1 MATFLAGMKLT
12 PARLNLMADRP
23 VTRLILGADQS
34 HPTSGSGFPV
44 VFGGTSVE
52 VYDTHD
58 FHSTTVNPSRVT
70 PSVPGTYLCQGT
82 VWWASNATGERRA
95 IIARNGTLMAPSE
108 RIANLTATPM
118 SVSVQRLIECNGT
131 TDFVELFGWQTSG
144 GALNML
150 GTGSETSTITCVF
163 EVSLYR
169 SLIN

>member
-1 MATFLAGMKLT
+1 M
-12 PARLNLMADRP
+12 
-23 VTRLILGADQS
+23 
-34 HPTSGSGFPV
+34 
-44 VFGGTSVE
+44 
-52 VYDTHD
+52 
-58 FHSTTVNPSRVT
+58 
-70 PSVPGTYLCQGT
+70 
-82 VWWASNATGERRA
+82 WWASNATGERRA